1 MISKNWNFAFAG
13 IFMVAAPLML
23 PNHAMAA
30 DAPAACP
37 SGNIAII
44 RISTITPKGTIA
56 GFEKAAADHAK
67 WYASHGYKED
77 QVVAAP
83 VLLFDAATSKLSK
96 SPDTVIS
103 FHYHSHDVPQDKHD
117 KAWDSY
123 VAEYN
128 ANSEIKS
135 TTLVCMP
142 H

>member
-1 MISKNWNFAFAG
+1 MISKQWTIALAGMFA
-13 IFMVAAPLML
+13 ITIPLAISSYAL
-23 PNHAMAA
+23 AA

-37 SGNIAII
+37 SGNLAII

-77 QVVAAP
+77 QVIAAP
-83 VLLFDAATSKLSK
+83 VVLFDAATSKLSK
-96 SPDTVIS
+96 SPDTVIT

-117 KAWDSY
+117 KAWDDY

-128 ANSEIKS
+128 VNSQIKS

>member
-1 MISKNWNFAFAG
+1 MISKQWNFALAG
-13 IFMVAAPLML
+13 IFAMTVPLAISS
-23 PNHAMAA
+23 HAQAA

-37 SGNIAII
+37 SGNLAII
-44 RISTITPKGTIA
+44 RISTITPKGTLA
-56 GFEKAAADHAK
+56 GFQKAAADHAK
-67 WYASHGYKED
+67 WYTSHGYSED
-77 QVVAAP
+77 QIVAAP
-83 VLLFDAATSKLSK
+83 VLLFDAATSKLNK
-96 SPDTVIS
+96 SPDTVIT

-142 H
+142 R